1 MDMSIQEIENAV
13 AKLSPAE
20 LSVFSEWFE
29 EYVADQWDSQIER
42 DAAAGRLNEA
52 LERSEK
58 HREAG
63 RCTQL

>member
-1 MDMSIQEIENAV
+1 MSIQEIENAV
-13 AKLSPAE
+13 ARLSPAE

-29 EYVADQWDSQIER
+29 EYVADQWDRQIER
-42 DAAAGRLNEA
+42 DATAGRLKEV
-52 LERSEK
+52 LEQADK